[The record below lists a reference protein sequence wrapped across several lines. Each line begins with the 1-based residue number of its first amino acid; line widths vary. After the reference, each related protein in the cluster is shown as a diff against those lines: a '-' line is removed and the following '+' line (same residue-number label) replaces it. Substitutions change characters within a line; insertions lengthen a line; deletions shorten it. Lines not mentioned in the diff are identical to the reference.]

1 MNELLPSSYME
12 PKRAVLY
19 LCIVAA
25 VLIWPAAAGA
35 DPHPAQARGEILS
48 DIQCVIVGAR
58 LSESSD
64 GNQRLSAGMLM
75 IYYLGRID
83 GGSPNSNIGRLI
95 EDEAAAMTSSEF
107 KDATR
112 RCSAQ
117 FSAKGTE
124 VEEIGRSLARLG
136 R

>member
-1 MNELLPSSYME
+1 MSELLPVSCTE
-12 PKRAVLY
+12 PRRAIFCV
-19 LCIVAA
+19 CILSAI
-25 VLIWPAAAGA
+25 LIWPLLAGA
-35 DPHPAQARGEILS
+35 DPHPAPPRGELLS

-64 GNQRLSAGMLM
+64 GSRRLSAGMLM

-83 GGSPNSNIGRLI
+83 GRFPNSNVGRLI
-95 EDEAAAMTSSEF
+95 EDEVTKMTSSEF
-107 KDATR
+107 QDATR

-124 VEEIGRSLARLG
+124 VEEIGNSLARLG